1 MVPNDFN
8 DFFQSPPNLSPTLP
22 CLSSQT
28 GATTNFC
35 SLNRF
40 AMKHKSLFRFA
51 ILGLAL
57 SVTLGSCFRDDCE
70 STYTFIR
77 FDPVYKTPAEVR
89 VGISTQAARELRN
102 PGKIYIFG
110 QYLFI
115 NERNEGI
122 HVIDNADPANPQKL
136 AFWSIPGNVDIAIK
150 GQYLYADQYV
160 DLLTIDISD
169 MQNPQVLCRSQD
181 AFNLHGRDLQR
192 GYIVDYLQTE
202 VTEEIPCE
210 DSRWGQRWFFQGDVI
225 FANSGLFDSSIPQS
239 SSSSSPLAAIGI
251 GGSYARFGLF
261 DQYLYTIDRSLLRT
275 WSVAS
280 SCPARLD
287 STYVG
292 WNIETIFPWK
302 DRLFI
307 GSQTGVFI
315 FNNSNPQRPVLE
327 NQFVH
332 ATGCDPVVCD
342 EENAYVT
349 IHGGTTCNGTFNQLD
364 VIDIKN
370 LPAASLQKTYPMTR
384 PMGLA
389 VTNNY
394 LYLCDDGLKTFDKT
408 NPLDMKQKSHLKG
421 IKTYD
426 VIALGAGQLLVVG
439 DDGFYQYDAS
449 DPSNPRQVSHI
460 PVVK

>member
-1 MVPNDFN
+1 
-8 DFFQSPPNLSPTLP
+8 
-22 CLSSQT
+22 
-28 GATTNFC
+28 
-35 SLNRF
+35 
-40 AMKHKSLFRFA
+40 MKHKLLFLLAF
-51 ILGLAL
+51 LGLAL
-57 SVTLGSCFRDDCE
+57 TATLSGCLRDECE
-70 STYTFIR
+70 TTHTFIR

-89 VGISTQAARELRN
+89 VGISAQAARDLRN
-102 PGKIYIFG
+102 PGKIYLFG

-122 HVIDNADPANPQKL
+122 HVIDNADPANPKKL
-136 AFWSIPGNVDIAIK
+136 AFWSIPGNVDIAIR

-169 MQNPQVLCRSQD
+169 MQNPQVVCRSQD
-181 AFNLHGRDLQR
+181 AFQLHGLDPQR

-202 VTEEIPCE
+202 VTADIPCN
-210 DSRWGQRWFFQGDVI
+210 DSRWGQPWFLQGEAI
-225 FANSGLFDSSIPQS
+225 FVNTGQFDATSSQSGT
-239 SSSSSPLAAIGI
+239 SSPLAAAGL
-251 GGSYARFGLF
+251 GGSFARFGLY
-261 DQYLYTIDRSLLRT
+261 DQYLYTIDKLMLRT
-275 WSVAS
+275 WSVAT

-327 NQFVH
+327 TQFSH

-342 EENAYVT
+342 DENAYVT
-349 IHGGTTCNGTFNQLD
+349 IHDGTTCNGTFNQLD
-364 VIDIKN
+364 VIYVKN
-370 LPAASLQKTYPMTR
+370 LPTASLQKSYPMTR

-389 VTNNY
+389 VTNDY
-394 LYLCDDGLKTFDKT
+394 LYLCDDGLKIYDKT
-408 NPLDMKQKSHLKG
+408 NPLDMKQKCHLKG

-426 VIALGAGQLLVVG
+426 VIALAAGQLLVVG

-449 DPSNPRQVSHI
+449 DPSNPKLVSHI
-460 PVVK
+460 QVVK